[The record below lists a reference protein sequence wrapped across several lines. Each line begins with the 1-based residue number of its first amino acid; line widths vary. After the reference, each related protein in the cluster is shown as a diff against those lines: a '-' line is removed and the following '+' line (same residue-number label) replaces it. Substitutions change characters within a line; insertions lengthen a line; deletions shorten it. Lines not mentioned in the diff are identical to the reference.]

1 METIKRLGIYI
12 DYENAFLMELINNMI
27 VSRDIKFEVNEK
39 TDLEDTG
46 IQPKI
51 IHKVEEDHLKM
62 AYYVELGDIISNYH
76 EVVLFGPNNVKNEL
90 FNLLK
95 FDHNFETIKIK
106 IGSNDVM
113 NIDEMHAYVKEY
125 YGIIL

>member
-1 METIKRLGIYI
+1 MEKIKRLGIYI
-12 DYENAFLMELINNMI
+12 DYENAFLMELINNLI

-39 TDLEDTG
+39 TDIENSG
-46 IQPKI
+46 IQPII
-51 IHKVEEDHLKM
+51 IHKDEEEHLKM

-76 EVVLFGPNNVKNEL
+76 EVVLFGPNIVKNEL

-113 NIDEMHAYVKEY
+113 NIDEMHAYLKEY

>member
-1 METIKRLGIYI
+1 MEKIKRLGIYI
-12 DYENAFLMELINNMI
+12 DYENAFLMELINNLI

-39 TDLEDTG
+39 TDIENSG
-46 IQPKI
+46 IQPII
-51 IHKVEEDHLKM
+51 IHKDEEEHLKM

-76 EVVLFGPNNVKNEL
+76 EVVLFGPNIVKNEL

-113 NIDEMHAYVKEY
+113 NIAEMHAYVKEY